1 MTMRRVLITCG
12 VVLAAAWGL
21 GVLFLYASDE
31 SLPSSADAVVVL
43 AGSENNLPEG
53 QKLVGE
59 GLAPT
64 LVVSQR
70 QSGPDA
76 DTQLCK
82 KPPKDVVCV
91 IGGPVVA
98 GGELQAISRIAQN
111 RHWDTILV
119 VSPAYQQLRVNR
131 VLGRCT
137 DVRVVGVDVD
147 DPWWRDAIGIP
158 LEWVK
163 LGVAETARRG
173 C

>member
-1 MTMRRVLITCG
+1 MRKALIACA

-21 GVLFLYASDE
+21 GVLFLYGSDE
-31 SLPSSADAVVVL
+31 SLPSAADAVVVL

-53 QKLVGE
+53 QKLVGQ

-70 QSGPDA
+70 QSATGA
-76 DTQLCK
+76 TESICK
-82 KPPKDVVCV
+82 KPAKDVVCV
-91 IGGPVVA
+91 VGGPVVA
-98 GGELQAISRIAQN
+98 GGELQAISRIAEN
-111 RHWDTILV
+111 RKWDTILV
-119 VSPAYQQLRVNR
+119 VSPPYQQLRVNR
-131 VLGRCT
+131 VLGRCS